1 MFINRDTIAES
12 VAVEKTISQ
21 LTSPS
26 VAAVVGIALAAACA
40 HVFSALIPAFFHH
53 SGLIKFLI

>member
-40 HVFSALIPAFFHH
+40 RCSRLGSEIVM
-53 SGLIKFLI
+53 